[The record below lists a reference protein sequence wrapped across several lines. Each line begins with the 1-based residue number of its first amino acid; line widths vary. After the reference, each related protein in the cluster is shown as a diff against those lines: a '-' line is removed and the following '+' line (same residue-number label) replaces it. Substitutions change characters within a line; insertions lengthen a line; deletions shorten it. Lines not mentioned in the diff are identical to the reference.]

1 MTKSIRFVVLAIFAA
16 FFVISA
22 VGAVNAKVAHMSVP
36 AKEQVKVTKVFSV
49 DMNSYLRVSP
59 EQMK

>member
-22 VGAVNAKVAHMSVP
+22 VGAVNAKVAHTSVP

>member
-1 MTKSIRFVVLAIFAA
+1 MTKSIRFVVFAIFAA
-16 FFVISA
+16 YFLISA
-22 VGAVNAKVAHMSVP
+22 VGVVNASVNSKSTP
-36 AKEQVKVTKVFSV
+36 AKAPVKITKVSSV

>member
-1 MTKSIRFVVLAIFAA
+1 MTKSIRFVVFAIFAA
-16 FFVISA
+16 YFLIGA
-22 VGAVNAKVAHMSVP
+22 VGAVNASVNSKSTP
-36 AKEQVKVTKVFSV
+36 AKAPIKITKVSSV

>member
-16 FFVISA
+16 FFIISA
-22 VGAVNAKVAHMSVP
+22 VGAVNASVNSKSTP
-36 AKEQVKVTKVFSV
+36 AKAPVKITKVSSV